1 MWGRVATATLPT
13 GKGIRPNDTPN
24 EGSPMG
30 SITALVRRDPLI
42 SFLVLAFALSWGL
55 GAVLNGNGL
64 LAPNASFL
72 LGVPIAALI
81 VIALSD
87 GRAGL
92 KDLGRRIIQVR
103 AAPRWYAV
111 VFALPIV
118 VIVAVLAL
126 LPLVGGSPLDW
137 TKQPPLTSIVF
148 MLALF
153 MVFPFATPIAE
164 EIGWRGLALPRLL
177 QGRSALTASLIL
189 GVIWAL
195 WHLPVVLS
203 APLVRVP
210 LPFMLAVIPL
220 SVLTTWIFVNTR
232 GSLFVMILLHAWFNA
247 VLPYGFAM
255 VAPTDAALVWWLLAA
270 VQAVAAIV
278 VVAIWGPDLVR
289 RSGKPVDARAT
300 VAAAA

>member
-1 MWGRVATATLPT
+1 
-13 GKGIRPNDTPN
+13 
-24 EGSPMG
+24 MG
-30 SITALVRRDPLI
+30 SITTLVRRDPLI
-42 SFLVLAFALSWGL
+42 SYLVLAFALSWGL

-64 LAPNASFL
+64 LAPNASFI
-72 LGVPIAALI
+72 LGVPIAALV
-81 VIALSD
+81 VIALTQ

-92 KDLGRRIIQVR
+92 KDLGRRIVQVR

-111 VFALPIV
+111 VLVLPILV
-118 VIVAVLAL
+118 LAAVLAL
-126 LPLVGGSPLDW
+126 LQVFAGTPLDW
-137 TKQPPLTSIVF
+137 TKQPPLTSVIL
-148 MLALF
+148 MLGLF

-164 EIGWRGLALPRLL
+164 EIGWRGFALPQLL
-177 QGRSALTASLIL
+177 KGRSALTASLIL
-189 GVIWAL
+189 GGIWAL

-255 VAPTDAALVWWLLAA
+255 VAPTDAALTWWLLAA
-270 VQAVAAIV
+270 VQAVAAII
-278 VVAIWGPDLVR
+278 VVAIWGPDLIR
-289 RSGKPVDARAT
+289 RPGHRADARAA
-300 VAAAA
+300 VAAA

>member
-1 MWGRVATATLPT
+1 M
-13 GKGIRPNDTPN
+13 
-24 EGSPMG
+24 E
-30 SITALVRRDPLI
+30 SITSLVRRSPLV

-55 GAVLNGNGL
+55 GAILNGNGL
-64 LAPNASFL
+64 LAPNASFI
-72 LGVPIAALI
+72 LGVPIAALF
-81 VIALSD
+81 VIALSE

-92 KDLGRRIIQVR
+92 KDLGRRIIRWRV
-103 AAPRWYAV
+103 APRWYAV
-111 VFALPIV
+111 VFILPVV

-126 LPLVGGSPLDW
+126 LPLFGGSPLDW
-137 TKQPPLTSIVF
+137 AKQPPLTSVVF

-177 QGRSALTASLIL
+177 EGRSALTASLML
-189 GVIWAL
+189 GVIWAV

-220 SVLTTWIFVNTR
+220 SVLTTWIFVNTK
-232 GSLFVMILLHAWFNA
+232 GSLFVAILLHAWFNA

-255 VAPTDAALVWWLLAA
+255 VAPSDAALTWWLLAA
-270 VQAVAAIV
+270 VQGVAAII
-278 VVAIWGPDLVR
+278 VVAIWGPNLVR
-289 RSGKPVDARAT
+289 RPSQHSETTST
-300 VAAAA
+300 VSAAA

>member
-1 MWGRVATATLPT
+1 
-13 GKGIRPNDTPN
+13 
-24 EGSPMG
+24 MG
-30 SITALVRRDPLI
+30 SITTLVRRDPLI
-42 SFLVLAFALSWGL
+42 SYLILAFALSWGL

-64 LAPNASFL
+64 LAPNASFI
-72 LGVPIAALI
+72 LGVPIAALV
-81 VIALSD
+81 VIALTQ

-92 KDLGRRIIQVR
+92 KDLGRRIVQVR

-111 VFALPIV
+111 VLVLPILV
-118 VIVAVLAL
+118 LAVVLAL
-126 LPLVGGSPLDW
+126 LQVFAGTPLDW
-137 TKQPPLTSIVF
+137 TKQPPLTSVIL
-148 MLALF
+148 MLGLF

-164 EIGWRGLALPRLL
+164 EIGWRGFALPNLL
-177 QGRSALTASLIL
+177 KGRSALTASLIL
-189 GVIWAL
+189 GGIWAL

-255 VAPTDAALVWWLLAA
+255 VAPTDAALTWWLLAA
-270 VQAVAAIV
+270 VQAVAAII
-278 VVAIWGPDLVR
+278 VVAIWGPDLIR
-289 RSGKPVDARAT
+289 RPAHQADAKAA
-300 VAAAA
+300 VAAA